1 MAVPQQFPRL
11 GVSACVF
18 RGAEVLLIQR
28 AKPPLAGVWSLPG
41 GHVEP
46 GEAVLDAA
54 ARELR
59 EETGVEASLSHL
71 VGLYDMIRHDAEGRL
86 TVHYAIACYAGP
98 WTAGEATAGGDAL
111 SVRWADPAQLG
122 GMAFTPH
129 VREAIARAKL
139 LLTL

>member
-18 RGAEVLLIQR
+18 RDTHVLLIQR
-28 AKPPLAGVWSLPG
+28 AKPPLVGVWSLPG

-46 GEAVLDAA
+46 GETAIAAA

-59 EETGVEASLSHL
+59 EETGIEARLNHL
-71 VGLYDMIRHDAEGRL
+71 VGLYDVIRHDAKGQL
-86 TVHYAIACYAGP
+86 AFHYAIACFAGT
-98 WTAGEATAGGDAL
+98 WMAGDATAGSDAL
-111 SVRWADPAQLG
+111 SVRWTDPNEFG
-122 GMAFTPH
+122 GMTFTPN